1 MDQKLSYELNDI
13 LFLARSTQSL
23 YKILLVA
30 IMSND
35 DNGSDLYLSEL
46 AELIEKRLNRICK
59 RLDKLWM
66 NNSNIEILKDNN

>member
-13 LFLARSTQSL
+13 LFLARRTQSL

-30 IMSND
+30 IMNND